1 MASSVFYSPE
11 YSEAVKFYRGFI
23 TRIRNLF
30 QNGFPFL
37 TVYLCVACPFFS
49 PILEKPTLP
58 YHVIM
63 GRVTKREPTR
73 KLADV
78 SRVKSQ
84 QLSAFTETFGTSWHS
99 RAPRRRQGLN
109 RSGIHRGM
117 TSQILSTSKPSSA
130 LRPALVRTD
139 IDRENRGC
147 VLVPSSPHPLSR
159 CFPISF
165 NELRRG

>member
-78 SRVKSQ
+78 SS
-84 QLSAFTETFGTSWHS
+84 E
-99 RAPRRRQGLN
+99 
-109 RSGIHRGM
+109 
-117 TSQILSTSKPSSA
+117 SSA
-130 LRPALVRTD
+130 AQRFYRDVWHQLAFPCPAKTPGVESERDSSRNDLANTFDV
-139 IDRENRGC
+139 EA
-147 VLVPSSPHPLSR
+147 VLCAEAGARSH
-159 CFPISF
+159 
-165 NELRRG
+165 GH